1 MIDKMILD
9 KRHIACMVAFLM
21 VQTCVLGEAQTREVR
36 SWDASWKFLK
46 GDVQNAEN
54 PAFNDADWRTVDL
67 PHDWSIEGPFM
78 EKGGGGTSGGFL
90 PLGIGWYRKQ
100 FDLPA
105 TGKGK
110 KVFVQFDGIYK
121 DSDVW
126 LNGQHLGKRYN
137 GYVSFEYDL
146 TPHINWGGSNVL
158 AVRVD
163 NEKAGCRWYSG
174 SGIYR
179 HVWLTL
185 TDPLHVGHWGATVT
199 TPNVS
204 AQEATVRVK
213 TLVRNEYTEVRP
225 CTLTT
230 KILDPAGKVVATAE
244 VSQAIPS
251 GGTNEFSQDLTIPRP
266 ARWSVESP
274 SLYTAVTAVTTGERI
289 VDTYSTPFGIRDVI
303 WDPDR
308 GLLINGQSVKLKGVC
323 IHHDLGAL
331 GAAFNEKAM
340 ERRLKVLKGIGCN
353 AIRTAHNPP
362 APQLLDLC
370 DRMGFLV
377 IDEAFDKWGPGN
389 SVWAKNW
396 QMDLGSMLRRD
407 RNHPSVILWS
417 VGNEVG
423 EQQSE
428 EGSKKLKMLT
438 EFVHK
443 EEPSRKV
450 TCAASPSFSPA
461 FVNATDIASLNY
473 QEQWFEKYRKDNPKI
488 IMLGSECY
496 IYYRGKDDNKKAF
509 YPFNPWLDT
518 VKNDYAVGTFYWT
531 GIDYLGEARAGWPFH
546 GWNCSLIDTCGFP
559 RPISN
564 LQRSFWTDEPM
575 VHIAVLHDRLDVQR
589 PVKSHWDWPKMVSH
603 WTLPSLEGQEV
614 KIVTFTN
621 CKSVELFVDGK
632 SVGTKKL
639 SDFEDKM
646 IAWTVPCRAGTIK
659 AVGLNDEKA
668 VCSHELKTAG
678 KPVGMVLS
686 PDSAVLKADGRD
698 VCHVEISIVDASGTL
713 VPSAMHPLQFAIQGP
728 GKIIGVD
735 NGDLT
740 SKESYQG
747 MSRKAFNGRC
757 LVIIQSTGKPGQ
769 IALTASSA
777 GLSEGK
783 VSIQAE

>member
-1 MIDKMILD
+1 MAGLLVLLMAEGIL
-9 KRHIACMVAFLM
+9 A
-21 VQTCVLGEAQTREVR
+21 GESEVR
-36 SWDASWKFLK
+36 ERQRFDIGWRFLK
-46 GDVQNAEN
+46 GDVQDAEK
-54 PAFNDADWRTVDL
+54 PAFNDAEWRTMDL
-67 PHDWSIEGPFM
+67 PHDWSIEGPFI
-78 EKGGGGTSGGFL
+78 EKGGGGESGGFL

-100 FDLPA
+100 FELPA
-105 TGKGK
+105 KCKGK
-110 KVFVQFDGIYK
+110 KIFVQFDGIYK

-126 LNGQHLGKRYN
+126 VNGQHLGKRYN

-146 TPHINWGGSNVL
+146 TPHLNWDGANVL

-163 NEKAGCRWYSG
+163 NVKANCRWYSG

-179 HVWLTL
+179 HVWLTI
-185 TDPLHVGHWGATVT
+185 TDPLHVSHWGTCLT

-204 AQEATVRVK
+204 AEEATVRIK
-213 TLVRNEYTEVRP
+213 TLVKNEYAEAQP
-225 CTLTT
+225 CTLKTT
-230 KILDPAGKVVATAE
+230 VLDPAGKVVATAE
-244 VSQAIPS
+244 ATQTIPT
-251 GGTNEFSQDLTIPRP
+251 GGAHEFSQDLTVPRP
-266 ARWSVESP
+266 ALWSVESP
-274 SLYTAVTAVTTGERI
+274 HLYTALTTVMAGRRT
-289 VDTYSTPFGIRDVI
+289 VDTYDTPFGIRGVV

-331 GAAFNEKAM
+331 GAAFHEKAM
-340 ERRLKVLKGIGCN
+340 ERRLKILKRIGCN

-377 IDEAFDKWGPGN
+377 IDEAFDKWGSSKSP
-389 SVWAKNW
+389 AMKDW

-407 RNHPSVILWS
+407 RNHPSVLLWS

-428 EGSKKLKMLT
+428 DGLKKLRMLT
-438 EFVHK
+438 EFVHQ
-443 EEPSRKV
+443 EEPTRKV
-450 TCAASPSFSPA
+450 TCAASPAYSPA

-488 IMLGSECY
+488 IMLSSEAY
-496 IYYRGKDDNKKAF
+496 IYYRGKDDNKKA
-509 YPFNPWLDT
+509 YHPFNPWLDV

-531 GIDYLGEARAGWPFH
+531 GIDYLGEAKAGWPLH

-559 RPISN
+559 RPVSN

-575 VHIAVLHDRLDVQR
+575 VHIAVIHEQLDVPR

-603 WTLPSLEGQEV
+603 WTLPKLEGREV

-621 CKSVELFVDGK
+621 CDSVELFIADK
-632 SVGTKKL
+632 SLGMKNL
-639 SDFEDKM
+639 ADFEDKM
-646 IAWTVPCRAGTIK
+646 ISWTVPYHAGTVK
-659 AVGLNDEKA
+659 AVGLRGGKV

-678 KPVGMVLS
+678 KPVEMLLS
-686 PDSAVLKADGRD
+686 PDSTNLKADGRD
-698 VCHVEISIVDASGTL
+698 LCHVEVSMVDAGGVL
-713 VPSAMHPLQFAIQGP
+713 VPDAMHPIQFEIQGP

-740 SKESYQG
+740 STESYQG
-747 MSRKAFNGRC
+747 TSRKAFYGRC
-757 LVIIQSTGKPGQ
+757 LVMIQSSGKPGQ
-769 IALTASSA
+769 IQLTATSA
-777 GLSEGK
+777 GLPVGK
-783 VSIQAE
+783 VAIQAE